1 MVNFRI
7 EITKDR
13 VSVSDAEG
21 GWPPDPG
28 ATIVFLVLSALT
40 ICVVATWLTTREVWL
55 SPSNWPLLLGIILF
69 AGTLIWAALRSL
81 FPSGQS
87 LTCDRSTLTIGRI
100 PSASLRG
107 RWRYES
113 FPIAVVRD
121 LQFAPVAFRGRTLVQ
136 GIRFKVDNSTK
147 KILAGLKS
155 PEAAQI
161 LGALVSLGVNIVH
174 DPAMPMM
181 VDMTLSRRR
190 HLGGVL

>member
-1 MVNFRI
+1 
-7 EITKDR
+7 
-13 VSVSDAEG
+13 
-21 GWPPDPG
+21 
-28 ATIVFLVLSALT
+28 
-40 ICVVATWLTTREVWL
+40 
-55 SPSNWPLLLGIILF
+55 
-69 AGTLIWAALRSL
+69 
-81 FPSGQS
+81 
-87 LTCDRSTLTIGRI
+87 
-100 PSASLRG
+100 
-107 RWRYES
+107 
-113 FPIAVVRD
+113 VVRD

-147 KILAGLKS
+147 KILAGLES